1 MDVTGANRVAREEV
15 PVPDFEAP
23 HAAWALLSQPAE
35 RRSVHFGPVEMKRAV
50 KEVRQAQLGHAAA
63 GWKPPPPT
71 SPSPPTSTPSQ
82 TSNVSGSLPV
92 ASLSPVASRSGAV
105 CRVPVA
111 VAARRRPEPSKPP
124 HCPMPTRPTPTLQ
137 TAEEEGAQEQDK
149 DKKRRFVAESETTEA
164 DGRIQQQ
171 KVDEAMAKGQ
181 AEAEAKTR
189 RQEEHLT
196 KQAARREELRN
207 EEARREEEQQ
217 AEIASRLAADQAN
230 SRRLEEEEKDVD
242 YTYEDD
248 ASMWMRTYEDDASM
262 SPTDADVQ
270 MQPTVGV
277 EITPPVDVTPS
288 AGVEMPSTVEV
299 ESTPTLEEVP
309 ITGLLPQAHQAPQ
322 DVHDVSQNL
331 GDQQGSQ
338 ADTLRSLRVM
348 STVQTQE
355 GSTGQ
360 MGTETNAE
368 EEQIAKDQ
376 NALVENIDNPAEEL
390 RNQKATSGGAEADAQ
405 RRGYP
410 ASTIEPAEQ
419 HTANRWADVGHEPDE
434 PDEHDEPDEPEL
446 EFEQADW
453 SVDEVA
459 TSKGSASE
467 ASAADSN
474 DDERNDNAIDNAQ
487 QIIKLADE
495 QGCTAKALALAVE
508 QYDKHDRAK
517 HMAKLTIHQTR
528 IQLAIEEAD
537 AVYMIQLTQRKT
549 ALTIPFC
556 ELREEARF
564 LERDVSRAQFKSEGK
579 TRGWYQPRQ
588 DARHALAQQA
598 LEVGAFAQWDSDM
611 KHAAEEFNNKLRA
624 LELTGKQLLQ
634 TYRLSV
640 MARQYCNDIIGYPHR

>member
-1 MDVTGANRVAREEV
+1 
-15 PVPDFEAP
+15 
-23 HAAWALLSQPAE
+23 
-35 RRSVHFGPVEMKRAV
+35 
-50 KEVRQAQLGHAAA
+50 
-63 GWKPPPPT
+63 
-71 SPSPPTSTPSQ
+71 
-82 TSNVSGSLPV
+82 
-92 ASLSPVASRSGAV
+92 
-105 CRVPVA
+105 
-111 VAARRRPEPSKPP
+111 
-124 HCPMPTRPTPTLQ
+124 
-137 TAEEEGAQEQDK
+137 
-149 DKKRRFVAESETTEA
+149 
-164 DGRIQQQ
+164 
-171 KVDEAMAKGQ
+171 
-181 AEAEAKTR
+181 
-189 RQEEHLT
+189 
-196 KQAARREELRN
+196 
-207 EEARREEEQQ
+207 
-217 AEIASRLAADQAN
+217 
-230 SRRLEEEEKDVD
+230 
-242 YTYEDD
+242 
-248 ASMWMRTYEDDASM
+248 M

-434 PDEHDEPDEPEL
+434 HDEPDEPDEPEL

-474 DDERNDNAIDNAQ
+474 DDERNDNATDNAQ

-508 QYDKHDRAK
+508 QYDKADRAE
-517 HMAKLTIHQTR
+517 HMDKLTVHQTH
-528 IQLAIEEAD
+528 IQQAIEEAE
-537 AVYMIQLTQRKT
+537 AVYMIQLTKRKT
-549 ALTIPFC
+549 ELTTPFY
-556 ELREEARF
+556 ELREESRA
-564 LERDVSRAQFKSEGK
+564 LEMDLSRAQFNSEGK
-579 TRGWYQPRQ
+579 TRGYYQPRQ
-588 DARHALAQQA
+588 DARHALAQKA
-598 LEVGAFAQWDSDM
+598 LEAGAFAQWDSDM
-611 KHAAEEFNNKLRA
+611 KYAVEEFNAKRHGLK
-624 LELTGKQLLQ
+624 LTGKHLLQ

-640 MARQYCNDIIGYPHR
+640 MAKQYCNLAVGYPHR